1 MNLQQKYCLSE
12 IRLLLFFY
20 FFWLSLPYIVWVT
33 GEVFNVFSAL
43 KEILSDFNLIFLKI
57 QTVSNY
63 GLKTIL
69 PVSKF
74 HQSSQTE

>member
-1 MNLQQKYCLSE
+1 M
-12 IRLLLFFY
+12 
-20 FFWLSLPYIVWVT
+20 
-33 GEVFNVFSAL
+33 FSAL
-43 KEILSDFNLIFLKI
+43 KEILSDFNLVFLKI